1 MCVCLCVSG
10 GGKLEIK
17 SEKVDFKSVQSKV
30 GSLENVTHVPGGGK
44 KRVHANNMLTAH
56 INMYTDEYLYVTD
69 LCVQIESQK
78 LSFREKAKA
87 RTDHGAEI
95 VIQPDSSPHRHSN
108 TSSPGSLS
116 AAEAPPLSNLADQ
129 VRNT

>member
-1 MCVCLCVSG
+1 M
-10 GGKLEIK
+10 
-17 SEKVDFKSVQSKV
+17 
-30 GSLENVTHVPGGGK
+30 
-44 KRVHANNMLTAH
+44 
-56 INMYTDEYLYVTD
+56 NMYTDEYLYITD

-108 TSSPGSLS
+108 TSSPGSLN

-129 VRNT
+129 VILRSQKSKLRCHTRVIMETLPHL